1 MTVFWGVEDTSVI
14 QPRFVRVLYRLS
26 RKNAVRVSGE
36 ISSVEVH
43 FISVVWVVV
52 FKSFLW
58 IRNIIREI
66 ESWGIGVT
74 LVVDLIVPILG
85 IVNYN
90 RGDQIRE
97 DVHLINSEV
106 TGDLDLNRVN
116 KVMVFVDCRV
126 SNYVDYSWKSKKGG
140 NNKLE
145 WQYNVTN

>member
-1 MTVFWGVEDTSVI
+1 M
-14 QPRFVRVLYRLS
+14 
-26 RKNAVRVSGE
+26 
-36 ISSVEVH
+36 
-43 FISVVWVVV
+43 V

-126 SNYVDYSWKSKKGG
+126 SNYVDYS
-140 NNKLE
+140 
-145 WQYNVTN
+145 